1 MAGRPKIGSEIDLAN
16 KRRKSQGHIKLR
28 REQAA
33 ASSHFSLGT
42 ILLQQNKSVDLI
54 LTVIMLFVLTVK
66 RPSTAASHEVTE
78 SQHHQQQH
86 HQQHRKNWC
95 MKRQLQPKINA
106 ISSESSF
113 VASQSSL
120 AAAEK
125 GAAVTSKSAPTL
137 ADSTPP
143 SQNTAPAKAEVM
155 CGLSRILSDQQLKD
169 AGFAVKRVKEF
180 SSWPFPGSW
189 YFPPTGPKLSEI
201 SARDPN
207 KYFSIPVLLFM
218 PVNEFPNRFNKC
230 PCARFGYNHKRVYSN
245 GFTEPCRVVG
255 AHFTYAIVGNRYL
268 CLDCKD
274 ISKDSEASS
283 YTFNSYDERV
293 LSYLPP
299 DIR

>member
-78 SQHHQQQH
+78 STTSSTASQ
-86 HQQHRKNWC
+86 KLVYETSIAAENV
-95 MKRQLQPKINA
+95 LEINA

-120 AAAEK
+120 VAAEK

-155 CGLSRILSDQQLKD
+155 CGLSRVLSDQQLKD
-169 AGFAVKRVKEF
+169 ADFAVKRVKE
-180 SSWPFPGSW
+180 SSSLPFPGSW

-230 PCARFGYNHKRVYSN
+230 PCARFCYNHKRVNSN

-255 AHFTYAIVGNRYL
+255 AHFTYAMVGNRYL

-299 DIR
+299 DVR

>member
-16 KRRKSQGHIKLR
+16 KRRKSQGQIKLR

-78 SQHHQQQH
+78 STTSSTASQ
-86 HQQHRKNWC
+86 KLVNETSIAAGNV
-95 MKRQLQPKINA
+95 LEVNA
-106 ISSESSF
+106 ISSESLF
-113 VASQSSL
+113 VASQLSS
-120 AAAEK
+120 AAAGK
-125 GAAVTSKSAPTL
+125 GAAETSKTAPTL

-143 SQNTAPAKAEVM
+143 SQNTVPAKAEVM
-155 CGLSRILSDQQLKD
+155 CGLSRVLSDQQLKD
-169 AGFAVKRVKEF
+169 ADFAVKRVKES

-230 PCARFGYNHKRVYSN
+230 PCARFGYNHKRVNSN

-255 AHFTYAIVGNRYL
+255 AHFTYAMVGNRYL